1 MDECVKRTFTL
12 DLNKSCGDAESNIKV
27 RVQRPRSNLKT
38 GLDEA
43 GHALMA
49 HANQNN
55 KENGSPRTRSNNGSF
70 NCDKPHWDKHH
81 ANCVQDNS
89 QMLKAEMHARMLQ
102 NVKLKEERDLLKRK
116 IIELRSEML
125 KVKEKTWKKQHIE
138 ELREKVKKYKHQI
151 HS

>member
-55 KENGSPRTRSNNGSF
+55 KETFLGENSRHILCRLFLNF
-70 NCDKPHWDKHH
+70 NI
-81 ANCVQDNS
+81 
-89 QMLKAEMHARMLQ
+89 LIL
-102 NVKLKEERDLLKRK
+102 
-116 IIELRSEML
+116 
-125 KVKEKTWKKQHIE
+125 
-138 ELREKVKKYKHQI
+138 
-151 HS
+151 